1 MILNFFF
8 NLGSRVKTISDF
20 GFVILEVAGVF
31 TRDNGI
37 YMCKATNAYGQATVS
52 AKLTV
57 KGTYDFSTL
66 V

>member
-1 MILNFFF
+1 M
-8 NLGSRVKTISDF
+8 KTINDF

-31 TRDNGI
+31 SRDTGV

-57 KGTYDFSTL
+57 QGIF
-66 V
+66 

>member
-1 MILNFFF
+1 M
-8 NLGSRVKTISDF
+8 
-20 GFVILEVAGVF
+20 ILEVAGVF

-57 KGTYDFSTL
+57 KGMYDFSI